1 MIHDPS
7 NASLA
12 IDGRSLERL
21 RADAARD
28 PKGAARQ
35 AAGQFEAMFMQTLL
49 KSMRD
54 AMPKSGMWD
63 GPGQAMYQ
71 SMLDGQLAQKVSGQP
86 GGLADVLARQLSR
99 HLAGGP
105 EDVSTASTA
114 PAMTPVA
121 TPAAMAVTDAGVE
134 AAPDGFEGLPGTP
147 RPSASMRAADVQT
160 AMATRYATATPPATA
175 AAAVASADA
184 ATANR
189 TAGAAGRG
197 TGLPLAPGAVVVVD
211 GAPVA
216 VAPGAG
222 QAGAASAAVPT
233 GARADA
239 ARRAWREMQALQGG
253 PAAQPARAEG
263 APRRAAFVQKLWAP
277 AQAAER
283 ATGLPASFIVGQAA
297 LETGW
302 GRAEMRL
309 PDGSSAHNLFGIK
322 AGGRWKGPTVDA
334 VTTEY
339 VDGRAVRKVERFRA
353 YASYEHAFRDW
364 AGLIAGSPRYAPVVR
379 AGHSVEGFAQGLQRA
394 GYATDPQYADKL
406 TRTIHQALRLQR
418 LVV

>member
-1 MIHDPS
+1 MIQDPS

-28 PKGAARQ
+28 PRGAARQ

-54 AMPKSGMWD
+54 AMPTSGMWD
-63 GPGQAMYQ
+63 GPGQSMYQ

-99 HLAGGP
+99 HLQGGA
-105 EDVSTASTA
+105 EE
-114 PAMTPVA
+114 
-121 TPAAMAVTDAGVE
+121 AMAVGASAQPASTLALAARSRPVE
-134 AAPDGFEGLPGTP
+134 PPVAMAMPGTG
-147 RPSASMRAADVQT
+147 
-160 AMATRYATATPPATA
+160 
-175 AAAVASADA
+175 VASADA
-184 ATANR
+184 PPMAV
-189 TAGAAGRG
+189 GRP
-197 TGLPLAPGAVVVVD
+197 TGLPLAPGGVVVVD
-211 GAPVA
+211 GKPVSIGSEGS
-216 VAPGAG
+216 P
-222 QAGAASAAVPT
+222 ASAAQAT
-233 GARADA
+233 GGARADT
-239 ARRAWREMQALQGG
+239 ARRAWREMQALQGD
-253 PAAQPARAEG
+253 PAAQPGRTEG
-263 APRRAAFVQKLWAP
+263 SPRRAAFVQKLWAP

-283 ATGLPASFIVGQAA
+283 ATGLPAGFIVGQAA

-302 GRAEMRL
+302 GRAELRL

-322 AGGRWKGPTVDA
+322 AGSRWKGPTVDA

-353 YASYEHAFRDW
+353 YPSYDHAFRDW

-379 AGHSVEGFAQGLQRA
+379 AGHTVEGFAQGLQRA
-394 GYATDPQYADKL
+394 GYATDPRYADKL
-406 TRTIHQALRLQR
+406 TRTIHQAQRLQR

>member
-1 MIHDPS
+1 MIQDPT

-35 AAGQFEAMFMQTLL
+35 AAGQFEAMFMQQLL

-63 GPGQAMYQ
+63 GPGQSMYQ
-71 SMLDGQLAQKVSGQP
+71 SMLDGQLAQKVSNQP
-86 GGLADVLARQLSR
+86 GGLADVIARQLSR
-99 HLAGGP
+99 HLQGGVEGDALTAASSGVLATAEDSDGMQGIRPIDPAELAGGQTSATLALAARLRP
-105 EDVSTASTA
+105 AEAPPAGLAS
-114 PAMTPVA
+114 PASL
-121 TPAAMAVTDAGVE
+121 
-134 AAPDGFEGLPGTP
+134 AAPT
-147 RPSASMRAADVQT
+147 PSASSAPGAQ
-160 AMATRYATATPPATA
+160 PAVA
-175 AAAVASADA
+175 AA
-184 ATANR
+184 TI
-189 TAGAAGRG
+189 GRG
-197 TGLPLAPGAVVVVD
+197 TGLPLAPGGVVVVD
-211 GAPVA
+211 GKPMGVPA
-216 VAPGAG
+216 AG
-222 QAGAASAAVPT
+222 P
-233 GARADA
+233 RADA

-253 PAAQPARAEG
+253 PAGSAARPGG
-263 APRRAAFVQKLWAP
+263 APRQAAFVQKLWAP

-283 ATGLPASFIVGQAA
+283 ATGLPAGFIVGQAA

-322 AGGRWKGPTVDA
+322 AGKGWKGPTVDA

-339 VDGRAVRKVERFRA
+339 VEGRAVRKVERFRA
-353 YASYEHAFRDW
+353 YPSYEHAFRDW
-364 AGLIAGSPRYAPVVR
+364 AGLIAGSPRYASVMR
-379 AGHSVEGFAQGLQRA
+379 AGHTVEGFAQGLQRA
-394 GYATDPQYADKL
+394 GYATDPRYAEKL
-406 TRTIHQALRLQR
+406 TRTIHQAQRLQR